1 MPRSPPDQAHREPA
15 TTSNEEPAK
24 KRAFSFGAAEMKQMI
39 VPMEIKAVGDAGV
52 FSGYASI
59 FGNVDLGGDVI
70 SKDDPF
76 KEIVTNPDGKVLTL
90 FSHDAGGIFTASAAG
105 GLPIGTADVS
115 QNSKGLKFDGQL
127 VMEDP
132 FVQRVHTH
140 MKAKTLTGMSIGYD
154 VLPGGSKVLESGIRE
169 LNALKL
175 WEISVV
181 IWGMNPKAS
190 IDTVKSV
197 PQFSTIRECEF
208 WLRDELGLSNS
219 AAKEFVARFRKS
231 IFGARDEPTR
241 DESDQ
246 MAGSDYLKFLNSISE
261 K

>member
-1 MPRSPPDQAHREPA
+1 M
-15 TTSNEEPAK
+15 
-24 KRAFSFGAAEMKQMI
+24 KRMM
-39 VPMEIKAVGDAGV
+39 VPMEIKTVSETGL

-70 SKDDPF
+70 SKDEPF
-76 KEIVTNPDGKVLTL
+76 KEFVRNPDGKVIVL
-90 FSHDAGGIFTASAAG
+90 FSHDSGGLFTASAAG
-105 GLPIGTADVS
+105 GMPIGVSDVE
-115 QNSKGLKFDGQL
+115 QNSRGLKFDGQL
-127 VMEDP
+127 VMDDP
-132 FVQRVHTH
+132 FCQRVHTH

-154 VLPGGSKVLESGIRE
+154 VLPGGSKVMESGVRE

-175 WEISVV
+175 WEISPV

-190 IDTVKSV
+190 IDTVKTM

-208 WLRDELGLSNS
+208 WLRDEFGLSNN

-231 IFGARDEPTR
+231 IVGARDEPTR

-246 MAGSDYLKFLNSISE
+246 AAGNYLDFLKSISE
-261 K
+261 PQS

>member
-1 MPRSPPDQAHREPA
+1 M
-15 TTSNEEPAK
+15 K
-24 KRAFSFGAAEMKQMI
+24 KMI
-39 VPMEIKAVGDAGV
+39 VPMEIKTVSDAGQ

-70 SKDDPF
+70 SKDEPF
-76 KEIVTNPDGKVLTL
+76 KEFATTPDGKTLTL
-90 FSHDAGGIFTASAAG
+90 FSHDSGTGRGCTGAG
-105 GLPIGTADVS
+105 GLPIGAADVS
-115 QNSKGLKFDGQL
+115 QNTKGLKFDGQL

-154 VLPGGSKVLESGIRE
+154 VLPGGYKILESGIRE

-190 IDTVKSV
+190 IDMVKSG
-197 PQFSTIRECEF
+197 PQFDTIRECET
-208 WLRDELGLSNS
+208 WLRDELGFSNS
-219 AAKEFVARFRKS
+219 AAKEFIARFKK
-231 IFGARDEPTR
+231 ALVRDEPTR
-241 DESDQ
+241 EESEAKAVEQ
-246 MAGSDYLKFLNSISE
+246 NYLQFLNSLSKE
-261 K
+261 ST